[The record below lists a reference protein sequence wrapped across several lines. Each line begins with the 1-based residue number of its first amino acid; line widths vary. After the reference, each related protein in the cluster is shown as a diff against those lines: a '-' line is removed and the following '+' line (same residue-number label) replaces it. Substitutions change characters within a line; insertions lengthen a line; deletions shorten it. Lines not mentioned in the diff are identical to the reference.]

1 MKTECIRL
9 DPTRGDVTL
18 TTYLLQ
24 DSPEL
29 LAGKKRPARAA
40 ARSEKAV

>member
-29 LAGKKRPARAA
+29 LAG
-40 ARSEKAV
+40 EKAAGASCSVF